1 MGNWQQQINLSN
13 ELPAFFLHSHLKWKL
28 NANRQYLQNA
38 MGDER
43 YFKKMFPR
51 GTLCYQYHF
60 TDEKI
65 ADFLLVLA
73 NLHVGYLCAHII
85 TSNPNYTQ

>member
-1 MGNWQQQINLSN
+1 
-13 ELPAFFLHSHLKWKL
+13 
-28 NANRQYLQNA
+28 